1 MGQSTWGNHYCITA
15 REKHFPYDVIS
26 KALNISVENA
36 EASVNDDRVHI
47 LNSIIGKST
56 ADINDPPPK
65 THEKYTELNDALKSI
80 FAASQA
86 SLRGA
91 VYDTDEIWME
101 MLVALSKG
109 TKKDEMYFNF
119 GDEFRELTATRAT
132 QLMSHLPLTIK
143 RLIIVDAE
151 YGSEFMEALIEQ
163 VGKFKNLEKL
173 GIFNT
178 KVGDEKGGQ
187 EAGVRLAKVLATNTT
202 IKSLELYDT
211 DLIGSDNVVEW
222 GDALIKNTTLTD
234 LSLYGVDEEIKEK
247 LRTKTK
253 DRTPKITWG

>member
-1 MGQSTWGNHYCITA
+1 VPLVLQL
-15 REKHFPYDVIS
+15 EKYFPYDVIS

-65 THEKYTELNDALKSI
+65 KHDKYTELNEALKSI
-80 FAASQA
+80 FAASRA
-86 SLRGA
+86 SLEGA
-91 VYDTDEIWME
+91 AKDTDEKWMA

-109 TKKDEMYFNF
+109 TKKDEM
-119 GDEFRELTATRAT
+119 EFDFRREFSELTATRAT

-143 RLIIVDAE
+143 KLNIWNSE

-163 VGKFKNLEKL
+163 VGKFKNLEWFQIHK
-173 GIFNT
+173 T

-202 IKSLELYDT
+202 IKKLYLDNT
-211 DLIGSDNVVEW
+211 DLIGSDNVVQW
-222 GDALIKNTTLTD
+222 GDALMENTTLMT
-234 LSLYGVDEEIKEK
+234 LYLDAVDAEIIET

-253 DRTPKITWG
+253 DRTPKLSI